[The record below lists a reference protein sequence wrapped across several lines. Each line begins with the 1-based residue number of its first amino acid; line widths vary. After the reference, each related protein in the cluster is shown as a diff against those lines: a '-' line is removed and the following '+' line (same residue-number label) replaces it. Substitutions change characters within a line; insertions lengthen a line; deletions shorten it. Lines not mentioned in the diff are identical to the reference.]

1 MRKRHFLEN
10 FCVPANGHAR
20 CPAAHTMHGRSL
32 RLFCY
37 FCSKIQA
44 MSIEVTNISKSYGSQ
59 KALDN
64 VSFSVRKGE
73 IVGFLGPNGAGKST
87 LMKILTT
94 YINADEGK
102 ARVNGFDVNDNQKAV
117 QQSIGYLP
125 EHNPLYLDLYVRE
138 YLGFNADVYGIAKSR
153 IDEVIQLTG
162 LAPESHKKIGQL
174 SKGYRQRV
182 GLANALLHN
191 PDVLILDEP
200 TTGLDPNQ
208 LVEIRSVIKN
218 AGKDKTV
225 FLSTHIMQEV
235 EAICDRV
242 IIIDHGK
249 IVADK
254 LLEKLKEVE
263 EQVIEVE
270 FDKAVPQETID
281 SIPNLRYSK
290 NISGNTWELSFSAES
305 DMRPSIFDFAQQNG
319 LKTLQLNQKNKNL
332 ETVFREMTRKG

>member
-1 MRKRHFLEN
+1 
-10 FCVPANGHAR
+10 
-20 CPAAHTMHGRSL
+20 
-32 RLFCY
+32 
-37 FCSKIQA
+37 
-44 MSIEVTNISKSYGSQ
+44 MSIEVKNISKSYGAQ

-64 VSFSVRKGE
+64 ISFAVKKGE

-94 YINADEGK
+94 YLNADSGL
-102 ARVNGFDVNDNQKAV
+102 ALVNGFDVNTQEKQV
-117 QQSIGYLP
+117 QLSIGYLP

-138 YLGFNADVYGIAKSR
+138 YLAFNADVYKVAKNR
-153 IDEVIQLTG
+153 IEEVIQLTG
-162 LAPESHKKIGQL
+162 LQNESHKKIGQL

-208 LVEIRSVIKN
+208 LVEIRNVIKN
-218 AGKDKTV
+218 VGKDKTV

-242 IIIDHGK
+242 IIIDKGL

-254 LLEKLKEVE
+254 KLDNLISADK

-270 FDKAVPQETID
+270 FDLKVEENLITQ
-281 SIPNLRYSK
+281 IPHLKSFLKINDCS
-290 NISGNTWELSFSAES
+290 WELTFVSEK
-305 DMRPSIFDFAQQNG
+305 DMRSTVFDFAYDNG

-332 ETVFREMTRKG
+332 ETVFREITK

>member
-1 MRKRHFLEN
+1 
-10 FCVPANGHAR
+10 
-20 CPAAHTMHGRSL
+20 
-32 RLFCY
+32 
-37 FCSKIQA
+37 
-44 MSIEVTNISKSYGSQ
+44 MSIAVNSISKSYGAQ

-64 VSFSVRKGE
+64 VTFSINKGE

-94 YINADEGK
+94 YLSADSGS
-102 ARVNGFDVNDNQKAV
+102 ASVNGHDVNSDAKAV
-117 QQSIGYLP
+117 QLSIGYLP

-138 YLGFNADVYGIAKSR
+138 YLGFNADVYKVPKSR
-153 IDEVIQLTG
+153 IEEVIALTG
-162 LAPESHKKIGQL
+162 LSAESHKKIGQL

-208 LVEIRSVIKN
+208 LVEIRNVIKN

-242 IIIDHGK
+242 IIINNGK
-249 IVADK
+249 IVTDNKIEHLSAGQ
-254 LLEKLKEVE
+254 

-270 FDKAVPQETID
+270 FDYRVEEQAIAKM
-281 SIPNLRYSK
+281 PNLKSWK
-290 NISGNTWELSFSAES
+290 NTHDMIWELTFES
-305 DMRPSIFDFAQQNG
+305 DADMRPIVFDFAQANG
-319 LKTLQLNQKNKNL
+319 LKTLQLNLRNKNL
-332 ETVFREMTRKG
+332 ESIFREVTKK

>member
-1 MRKRHFLEN
+1 
-10 FCVPANGHAR
+10 
-20 CPAAHTMHGRSL
+20 
-32 RLFCY
+32 
-37 FCSKIQA
+37 
-44 MSIEVTNISKSYGSQ
+44 MSIEVQNISKNYGAQ

-64 VSFSVRKGE
+64 VSFSVKKGE

-94 YINADEGK
+94 YIAADSGTAK
-102 ARVNGFDVNDNQKAV
+102 VNEFDVTESQIAV
-117 QQSIGYLP
+117 QQSVGYLP
-125 EHNPLYLDLYVRE
+125 EHNPLYLELYVRE
-138 YLGFNADVYGIAKSR
+138 YLEFNASIYKVEKAR
-153 IDEVIQLTG
+153 IQEVIDLTG
-162 LAPESHKKIGQL
+162 LTSESHKKIGQL

-182 GLANALLHN
+182 GLATALLHN

-208 LVEIRSVIKN
+208 LVEIRNVIKN
-218 AGKDKTV
+218 VGKDKTV

-242 IIIDHGK
+242 IIIDKGV

-254 LLEKLKEVE
+254 KLDHLISADK

-270 FDKAVPQETID
+270 FDYKIEEEAVAR
-281 SIPNLRYSK
+281 IPHLKSYK
-290 NISGNTWELSFSAES
+290 NTHDFVWELVFLSDK
-305 DMRPSIFDFAQQNG
+305 DMRPAVFDFAHDNG

-332 ETVFREMTRKG
+332 EAIFREMTS

>member
-1 MRKRHFLEN
+1 
-10 FCVPANGHAR
+10 
-20 CPAAHTMHGRSL
+20 
-32 RLFCY
+32 
-37 FCSKIQA
+37 
-44 MSIEVTNISKSYGSQ
+44 MSIAIQNISKSYGTQ
-59 KALDN
+59 KALDDI
-64 VSFSVRKGE
+64 SFSINKGE

-94 YINADEGK
+94 YLTADEGSAK
-102 ARVNGFDVNDNQKAV
+102 VNGFDVSSQAKDV
-117 QQSIGYLP
+117 QLSIGYLP

-138 YLGFNADVYGIAKSR
+138 YLAFNADVYKVAKTR
-153 IDEVIQLTG
+153 IEEVIQLTG
-162 LAPESHKKIGQL
+162 LTKESHKKIGQL

-208 LVEIRSVIKN
+208 LVEIRNVIKN
-218 AGKDKTV
+218 AGKDKTI

-242 IIIDHGK
+242 IIIDKGK

-254 LLEKLKEVE
+254 KLEKLISESAT
-263 EQVIEVE
+263 QIIEVE
-270 FDKAVPQETID
+270 FDQKVSENQIATIE
-281 SIPNLRYSK
+281 
-290 NISGNTWELSFSAES
+290 NIHSYTTTNSTIWKLTFATDK
-305 DMRPSIFDFAQQNG
+305 DMRPIVFDFATANG

-332 ETVFREMTRKG
+332 ETVFREVTK

>member
-1 MRKRHFLEN
+1 
-10 FCVPANGHAR
+10 
-20 CPAAHTMHGRSL
+20 
-32 RLFCY
+32 
-37 FCSKIQA
+37 
-44 MSIEVTNISKSYGSQ
+44 MSIEVNNISKSYGAQ

-64 VSFSVRKGE
+64 ISFSINKGE

-94 YINADEGK
+94 YINADEGT
-102 ARVNGFDVNDNQKAV
+102 AIVNGNDVSTQQKAV
-117 QQSIGYLP
+117 QLSIGYLP

-138 YLGFNADVYGIAKSR
+138 YLAFNADVYKVAKSR
-153 IDEVIQLTG
+153 IEEVIQLTG
-162 LAPESHKKIGQL
+162 LSTESHKKIGQL

-208 LVEIRSVIKN
+208 LMEIRNVIKN
-218 AGKDKTV
+218 VGKDKTV

-242 IIIDHGK
+242 IIINNGK
-249 IVADK
+249 IVTDK
-254 LLEKLKEVE
+254 KLDNLISEEK

-270 FDKAVPQETID
+270 FDFKIEEQAIAKIE
-281 SIPNLRYSK
+281 NLVSYK
-290 NISGNTWELSFSAES
+290 NTHDMIWELTFKADK
-305 DMRPSIFDFAQQNG
+305 DMRPAVFDFANANG

-332 ETVFREMTRKG
+332 EAVFREITK

>member
-1 MRKRHFLEN
+1 
-10 FCVPANGHAR
+10 
-20 CPAAHTMHGRSL
+20 
-32 RLFCY
+32 
-37 FCSKIQA
+37 
-44 MSIEVTNISKSYGSQ
+44 MSIEVKNISKSYGTQ

-64 VSFSVRKGE
+64 ISFAVNKGE

-94 YINADEGK
+94 YIAADEGD
-102 ARVNGFDVNDNQKAV
+102 ASVNGFDVNSQTKSV

-138 YLGFNADVYGIAKSR
+138 YLAFNADVYKVTKSR
-153 IDEVIQLTG
+153 IEEVIQLTG
-162 LAPESHKKIGQL
+162 LTSESHKKIGEL
-174 SKGYRQRV
+174 SKGFRQRV

-208 LVEIRSVIKN
+208 LVEIRNVIKN
-218 AGKDKTV
+218 VGKDKTV

-235 EAICDRV
+235 EAICNRV
-242 IIIDHGK
+242 IIIDKGK

-254 LLEKLKEVE
+254 KLDTLISEDKE
-263 EQVIEVE
+263 QIIEVE
-270 FDKAVPQETID
+270 FDKKIEEEFI
-281 SIPNLRYSK
+281 SKIENLVSYK
-290 NISGNTWELSFSAES
+290 NTHDMIWELTFKADK
-305 DMRPSIFDFAQQNG
+305 DMRPVVFDFANANG

-332 ETVFREMTRKG
+332 EAVFREITK